1 MGPGQPRRAPRHA
14 RGGDGRGLQPDARN
28 EPTRAAPAHGRLQ
41 RRCRRSRGDTAARGR
56 RDPALLHERGGAGGS
71 RRLHREAQ
79 TGLREVPA
87 PTVIAEAAPRPG
99 PLTVWW
105 IGARPRTLVAAIV
118 PVLVGASWAGRHAV
132 SIPRSLLALLVAIA
146 LQIGVNYANDYFDGV
161 SGVDTAA
168 RIGPRRL
175 VASGLAPPRAVA
187 AAAIVMVCI
196 AALAGVVLALLTTPW
211 LIAAGALSV
220 LALAL
225 YSGGP
230 KPYAA
235 SGLGEVAVFVFFG
248 LVATCGTAFV
258 QQDRL
263 TAGVFW
269 LAGPVGLLACAL
281 LMGHHLRDIPT
292 DRAVGKRTVAVRLG
306 AQRSRTLLIAVVVLA
321 LLLPT
326 IGALGGALPW
336 LVALTLVTIPLAV
349 PPLQVVR
356 TAQGRALVPAL
367 IGITRLQLVFG
378 VLLAG
383 A

>member
-1 MGPGQPRRAPRHA
+1 
-14 RGGDGRGLQPDARN
+14 
-28 EPTRAAPAHGRLQ
+28 
-41 RRCRRSRGDTAARGR
+41 
-56 RDPALLHERGGAGGS
+56 
-71 RRLHREAQ
+71 
-79 TGLREVPA
+79 
-87 PTVIAEAAPRPG
+87 VIAEAAPRPG
-99 PLTVWW
+99 PLAVWW
-105 IGARPRTLVAAIV
+105 LGARPRTLVAAVV
-118 PVLVGASWAGRHAV
+118 PVLVGASWAGRHAI
-132 SIPRSLLALLVAIA
+132 SIPRTLLALVVAVA

-161 SGVDTAA
+161 GGVDTAA
-168 RIGPRRL
+168 RMGPRRL
-175 VASGLAPPRAVA
+175 VASGLVAPRAVA
-187 AAAIVMVCI
+187 TAAIVMVCI
-196 AALAGVVLALLTTPW
+196 AAIAGIVLALLTTPW

-220 LALAL
+220 LALVL

-269 LAGPVGLLACAL
+269 LAVPVGLLACAL
-281 LMGHHLRDIPT
+281 LMVNNLRDIPT
-292 DRAVGKRTVAVRLG
+292 DSAVGKRTVAVRLG

-383 A
+383 ALLAS

>member
-1 MGPGQPRRAPRHA
+1 M
-14 RGGDGRGLQPDARN
+14 
-28 EPTRAAPAHGRLQ
+28 
-41 RRCRRSRGDTAARGR
+41 
-56 RDPALLHERGGAGGS
+56 
-71 RRLHREAQ
+71 
-79 TGLREVPA
+79 
-87 PTVIAEAAPRPG
+87 IAEAAPRPG
-99 PLTVWW
+99 PLAVWW
-105 IGARPRTLVAAIV
+105 LGARPRTLVAAVV
-118 PVLVGASWAGRHAV
+118 PVLVGASWAGRHAI
-132 SIPRSLLALLVAIA
+132 SIPRTLLALVVAVA

-161 SGVDTAA
+161 GGVDTAA
-168 RIGPRRL
+168 RMGPRRL
-175 VASGLAPPRAVA
+175 VASGLAAPRAVA
-187 AAAIVMVCI
+187 TAAVVMVCI
-196 AALAGVVLALLTTPW
+196 AAIAGIVLALLTTPW

-220 LALAL
+220 LALVL

-263 TAGVFW
+263 TVGVFW
-269 LAGPVGLLACAL
+269 LAVPVGLLACAL
-281 LMGHHLRDIPT
+281 LMVNNLRDIPT
-292 DRAVGKRTVAVRLG
+292 DSAVGKRTVAVRLG

-383 A
+383 ALLAS

>member
-1 MGPGQPRRAPRHA
+1 
-14 RGGDGRGLQPDARN
+14 
-28 EPTRAAPAHGRLQ
+28 
-41 RRCRRSRGDTAARGR
+41 
-56 RDPALLHERGGAGGS
+56 
-71 RRLHREAQ
+71 
-79 TGLREVPA
+79 
-87 PTVIAEAAPRPG
+87 VIAEAAPSPG
-99 PLTVWW
+99 PLAVWW
-105 IGARPRTLVAAIV
+105 IGARPRTLVAAVV

-175 VASGLAPPRAVA
+175 VASGLAAPRAVA

-196 AALAGVVLALLTTPW
+196 AALAGVVLALLTTLW

-235 SGLGEVAVFVFFG
+235 SGLGEVSVFVFFG
-248 LVATCGTAFV
+248 LLATGGTAFV
-258 QQDRL
+258 QQGRL
-263 TAGVFW
+263 DAGVLW
-269 LAGPVGLLACAL
+269 LALPVGLLACAL
-281 LMGHHLRDIPT
+281 LMVNNLRDIAT
-292 DRAVGKRTVAVRLG
+292 DSAAGKRTLAVRLG
-306 AQRSRTLLIAVVVLA
+306 AQRSRSLLVAVVVIA

-326 IGALGGALPW
+326 VGALIRSLPW
-336 LVALTLVTIPLAV
+336 LVVLTLVTIPLAAV
-349 PPLQVVR
+349 PLRVIR
-356 TAQGRALVPAL
+356 TAEGRGLVPAL

-378 VLLAG
+378 VVLAG
-383 A
+383 ALLAS